1 MKILSK
7 ITTALLLAGFLAAFT
22 TLTATAQE
30 RGNKEARTSPNASVS
45 QTLGTSEMMIT
56 YGRPGVKGR
65 TVFGDLVSMGEVWR
79 TGANEA
85 TAITLPADVTVEG
98 QSLEAGTYALYTIP
112 NEDSWTIIFNSKQS
126 WGTEYS
132 ESEDV
137 LRVDVTPEEAPAQE
151 WFLITFE
158 NLSEN
163 SADVVL
169 HWNTTKVSFGV
180 EI

>member
-1 MKILSK
+1 MKTLSK
-7 ITTALLLAGFLAAFT
+7 ITTALLLVSFVAAFSA
-22 TLTATAQE
+22 LTATAQE

-45 QTLGTSEMMIT
+45 QTIGTSEMMIT

-65 TVFGDLVSMGEVWR
+65 TIFGDLVSFGEVWR
-79 TGANEA
+79 AGANEA
-85 TAITLPADVTVEG
+85 TAINFPTDVTVEG
-98 QSLEAGTYALYTIP
+98 QSLEAGTYAMYTIP
-112 NEDSWTIIFNSKQS
+112 NKDSWTIIFNSKQS
-126 WGTEYS
+126 WGTEYE

-158 NLSEN
+158 NLSDN

-169 HWNTTKVSFGV
+169 HWSTTKVSFNV